1 MPLSMFT
8 RWEKKLWN
16 FNKKKAYIIMKL
28 SDDKL
33 FINKKSIVK
42 THTYIKELLPVTE
55 PLYVI

>member
-1 MPLSMFT
+1 
-8 RWEKKLWN
+8 
-16 FNKKKAYIIMKL
+16 MKL

-42 THTYIKELLPVTE
+42 THTNIKELLPVTE